1 CFIQPPN
8 SSNLTTGTVIL
19 PCISQN

>member
-1 CFIQPPN
+1 PPN